1 MCNLIVVYPKILR
14 LCLIQSGP
22 RFVRRIIRKGRFV
35 GTGFPAYVAD
45 FRGREFRKRQVE
57 KDRWREA
64 LGKAKP
70 RSINQDWTGETD
82 RWYIVGRAE
91 QIFEER
97 NKSVCADTP
106 TTGNA
111 LHSVACCSGI
121 HCGETEQW
129 TARIAFLPSKNESR
143 SPDYVRCPI
152 DNDDIDTTGPKPL
165 FPAPYKRV
173 SGYTANWGGEGR
185 REETYIQK
193 HTYARVFLISSE

>member
-1 MCNLIVVYPKILR
+1 MYNLIVVYPKILR
-14 LCLIQSGP
+14 LCSLSHSK

-45 FRGREFRKRQVE
+45 FRGREGGREFRKRQVE

-70 RSINQDWTGETD
+70 RSINQDWTRETD

-106 TTGNA
+106 ATGNA

-121 HCGETEQW
+121 YCGETEQW
-129 TARIAFLPSKNESR
+129 TARIAFLLPRTKVDHSTTYGVLSIIR
-143 SPDYVRCPI
+143 RYRY
-152 DNDDIDTTGPKPL
+152 TGPKPL

-185 REETYIQK
+185 E